1 MNEDDVQNVDNE
13 AEVESDPISDMLA
26 HAVQGDY
33 VNADKN
39 FNAVASDRVNDILDQ
54 ARVKIAGQV
63 FNEPEES
70 EAESDDTDVDIDISD
85 EEIEAALEN
94 EEELDLE
101 DEET

>member
-13 AEVESDPISDMLA
+13 AEVASDPISDMLA

-39 FNAVASDRVNDILDQ
+39 FNAIASDRVNDILDQ
-54 ARVKIAGQV
+54 ARVKIAGQM
-63 FNEPEES
+63 FNEPEEA
-70 EAESDDTDVDIDISD
+70 EAEDDGTDIDISD

>member
-39 FNAVASDRVNDILDQ
+39 FNAIASDRVNDILDQ
-54 ARVKIAGQV
+54 ARVKIAGQM
-63 FNEPEES
+63 FKDPEE
-70 EAESDDTDVDIDISD
+70 AEDDGADIDISD